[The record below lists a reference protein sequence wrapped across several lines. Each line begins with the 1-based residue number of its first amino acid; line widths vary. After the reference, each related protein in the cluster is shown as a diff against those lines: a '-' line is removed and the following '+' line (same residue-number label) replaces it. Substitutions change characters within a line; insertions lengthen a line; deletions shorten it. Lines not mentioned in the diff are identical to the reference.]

1 MLSLKMGNDND
12 FTIYVLMLAKKNYCE
27 TYSNRAS
34 KLDW

>member
-12 FTIYVLMLAKKNYCE
+12 FTIYVLMLAKKICE